1 MSLLTPLLVLV
12 LALVMTGCAAVI
24 GARVEREFPAT
35 GQFVSLPGG
44 RLHFVEQKPASKT
57 RGTVVLVHGASSNHA
72 DLLTTL
78 GQGLKDFRVLA
89 FDRPGQGWSDR
100 LGGREMAQPDAQ
112 ARAIASALDLLKTGP
127 VILVA
132 HSLAGGLATSM
143 ALDRPDLVEGLVL
156 LSAVT
161 HPWPGGI
168 EWYYTPASAPIVGPV
183 FTWLVAVPAAAYVLD
198 NAARSVFA
206 PSIPPDDYI
215 KTAQIPLILRPSS
228 FEANAQDV
236 SVLQDFVTRQVPRY
250 PGLKAPL
257 VAIAT
262 DSDSVVSPTI
272 HSAAIAREVP
282 NGRLVIIKGAGHMPH
297 HKGRDRVVAEI
308 RRLADTLQW

>member
-1 MSLLTPLLVLV
+1 VFVL
-12 LALVMTGCAAVI
+12 TGCAAVI
-24 GARVEREFPAT
+24 GARVERAFPPT
-35 GQFVSLPGG
+35 GQFVEVSGG
-44 RLHFVEQKPASKT
+44 RLHFVDRKPAGKT

-78 GQGLKDFRVLA
+78 GPGLKDFRVLA

-112 ARAIASALDLLKTGP
+112 ARAIAGALDALKTGP

-156 LSAVT
+156 LAAVT

-168 EWYYTPASAPIVGPV
+168 EWYYTPAATPIVGPV
-183 FTWLVAVPAAAYVLD
+183 FTWLVAVPAASYVID
-198 NAARSVFA
+198 DAARSVFA
-206 PSIPPDDYI
+206 PSIPPDDYV
-215 KTAQIPLILRPSS
+215 KTAQIPLILRPAS

-236 SVLQDFVTRQVPRY
+236 AVLKDFVGRQVPRY
-250 PGLKAPL
+250 PSLKMPV
-257 VAIAT
+257 VAIAS
-262 DSDSVVSPTI
+262 DRDSVVSPTI
-272 HSAAIAREVP
+272 HSAAIAREAP
-282 NGRLVIIKGAGHMPH
+282 QGRLVIINGAGHMPH
-297 HKGRDRVVAEI
+297 HAGRDRVVAEI
-308 RRLADTLQW
+308 RRMADNVRH